1 MHDWL
6 AMTGLDLAFAHLD
19 AGRVWEA
26 ELIARDLL
34 RADAEDANAWR
45 LYGLIALRLGETAFA
60 IEAMSKAAAIHPDV
74 AEFAYSLGN
83 ALRIGGKAHEAVE
96 AYRRALALRADYSD
110 ALINLGLAA
119 NSAGDEDEA
128 RAAWEAALRLN
139 PDDVD
144 ALANLGGLHRAAGEI
159 AQAIE

>member
-1 MHDWL
+1 
-6 AMTGLDLAFAHLD
+6 

-26 ELIARDLL
+26 EMIARDLL

-45 LYGLIALRLGETAFA
+45 LYGLIALRLGKTAFA

-96 AYRRALALRADYSD
+96 AYRRALELCRAELSRGPKSPQAHSTLLLSMTYLDVVAPKELFDAHRRWDELHAWPLGSSRRPHSNDRDPDRPLRIGYAS
-110 ALINLGLAA
+110 
-119 NSAGDEDEA
+119 GDFRD
-128 RAAWEAALRLN
+128 
-139 PDDVD
+139 
-144 ALANLGGLHRAAGEI
+144 HS
-159 AQAIE
+159 